1 MKKCDR
7 YFNVAFSCTE
17 VSKIFY
23 EFYMIIAARI
33 SLISQQQGK
42 GLSVYVSKFAMPALL
57 FKSMCELKFAG
68 KSVNS
73 VVKEY
78 LMRKDLL
85 IITVLIYIR
94 TMHRVLRY
102 FYVTVQDT

>member
-1 MKKCDR
+1 MM
-7 YFNVAFSCTE
+7 YSVEE
-17 VSKIFY
+17 VSSKVDVSCAEGSKILY
-23 EFYMIIAARI
+23 EFHMIIAARI

-73 VVKEY
+73 NYQRMFDV
-78 LMRKDLL
+78 
-85 IITVLIYIR
+85 
-94 TMHRVLRY
+94 
-102 FYVTVQDT
+102 